1 MDLATANSS
10 REEFYMSGTERV
22 PAARLSNEALER
34 ALASLAAV
42 ESEATADVVEHV
54 AEFERRRL
62 FAPKSF
68 PSMFEYCTKTLGY
81 SEGAAYLRIYAGR
94 LSREYPELLDLIRS
108 RRLHL
113 TALRTVGPHLT
124 AANRRQLLSRCI
136 SKSERELKFI
146 VAELAPKPEPMELVR
161 RLPAADQ
168 SPQVGSTDM
177 IPIAQPMEPPRA
189 SPSCPD
195 APGERART
203 EGPTARIE
211 PLSARRVRFAFTGT
225 DIFLGKVDRVR
236 QILRHKHPA
245 GSLED
250 VFSETVEFFLN
261 ARDPGRSKRSPRP
274 RRSNPRRRAVPAWV
288 KDIVFKRDDGRC
300 AYRSAEGARCAE
312 KGGLEYDHIV
322 PWARG
327 GISNDPANIRLLCRT
342 HNTLEAERIFGAKE
356 IARRKAKAPAGRSGR
371 GLLLTNPLG
380 SLSEPACPRRSC
392 RSPALRASGPGGAW
406 PPS

>member
-1 MDLATANSS
+1 MPGTA
-10 REEFYMSGTERV
+10 RV

-34 ALASLAAV
+34 ALASLAAA

-94 LSREYPELLDLIRS
+94 LSREYPELLDLVRS

-113 TALRTVGPHLT
+113 TAIRTVGPHLT
-124 AANRRQLLSRCI
+124 AGNRLQLLSRCL

-146 VAELAPKPEPMELVR
+146 VAELDPKPEPLELVR
-161 RLPAADQ
+161 RLPPTGQPPQPVTAD
-168 SPQVGSTDM
+168 
-177 IPIAQPMEPPRA
+177 IRPITQPVQLPRT
-189 SPSCPD
+189 SPSWQD
-195 APGERART
+195 TTSARART
-203 EGPTARIE
+203 EGPKARIE
-211 PLSARRVRFAFTGT
+211 PLTARRVRFAFTGT
-225 DIFLGKVDRVR
+225 DLFLGKVDRVR
-236 QILRHKHPA
+236 QLLKHKHPA

-250 VFSETVEFFLN
+250 IFSETIEFFLN
-261 ARDPGRSKRSPRP
+261 ARDPGRGKRSPRP

-300 AYRSAEGARCAE
+300 AYRSAEGTRCAE
-312 KGGLEYDHIV
+312 KGGLEYDHVV

-327 GISNDPANIRLLCRT
+327 GVSNDPANIRLLCRT
-342 HNTLEAERIFGAKE
+342 HNMLEAERIFGA
-356 IARRKAKAPAGRSGR
+356 RSKCPGK
-371 GLLLTNPLG
+371 
-380 SLSEPACPRRSC
+380 SE
-392 RSPALRASGPGGAW
+392 GPGREKRPG
-406 PPS
+406 PSVDEPSAI